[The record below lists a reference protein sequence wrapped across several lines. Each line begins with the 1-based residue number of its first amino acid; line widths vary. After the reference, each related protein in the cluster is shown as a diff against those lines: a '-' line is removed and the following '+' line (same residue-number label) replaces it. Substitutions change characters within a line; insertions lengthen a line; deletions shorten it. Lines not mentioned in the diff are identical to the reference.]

1 MSLFNMLGK
10 RRLIKRRDELCEEA
24 KIFIQV
30 HYVREKEYRSLSLKS
45 DSEREECVSWYES
58 HGNPSTFSDI
68 VACYISDR
76 KIDAAKLANAYH
88 LDSKFI
94 QRVANEPDF
103 MVSKSEAILIC
114 LGLKL
119 NITEARVL
127 LDFAGYTLTYSSHT
141 DLVVRY
147 CIENGYTSYGDVN
160 YILSNVCQTR
170 LKDIA

>member
-58 HGNPSTFSDI
+58 HGNPSTFSDV

-76 KIDAAKLANAYH
+76 KMHI
-88 LDSKFI
+88 I
-94 QRVANEPDF
+94 
-103 MVSKSEAILIC
+103 
-114 LGLKL
+114 
-119 NITEARVL
+119 
-127 LDFAGYTLTYSSHT
+127 
-141 DLVVRY
+141 
-147 CIENGYTSYGDVN
+147 
-160 YILSNVCQTR
+160 
-170 LKDIA
+170 